1 MTIQTSARDAALQV
15 AIQGDIDHHSAERI
29 RAAVDQAYRSARCRD
44 IRFDFS
50 QVQFMDSSG
59 IGMLIGRYKL
69 AERNGGKVS
78 ISGLG
83 ENMAHLF
90 RISGLHKLIQTDHV
104 QGGASRAQ

>member
-1 MTIQTSARDAALQV
+1 MTIQTDARGDTLRV
-15 AIQGDIDHHSAERI
+15 AIQGDIDHHSAEPI
-29 RAAVDQAYRSARCRD
+29 RAAVDQAYLRDHCRN

-69 AERNGGKVS
+69 AEHGGGHVS
-78 ISGLG
+78 ICGLG

-90 RISGLHKLIQTDHV
+90 HISGLQKLIQIE
-104 QGGASRAQ
+104 QPKGGASRAE